1 MHGNRS
7 TINKLHFITDAQK
20 GMSCVELAKKYHIS
34 HMTASNYRLEWIEG
48 WKPPIPK
55 TKIGK
60 DVYLSAMKKG
70 METKQ
75 MIKTFKVSRR
85 TLTRYKQRWCH

>member
-7 TINKLHFITDAQK
+7 TINKIQFIEDAKK
-20 GMSCVELAKKYHIS
+20 GMTCEYLSKKYHIS
-34 HMTASNYRLEWIEG
+34 QMTASNYRLEWIEG

-55 TKIGK
+55 TKIK
-60 DVYLSAMKKG
+60 KETYLSALKKG

-75 MIKTFKVSRR
+75 MIKTLKVSRR
-85 TLTRYKQRWCH
+85 TLTRYKQKWCH